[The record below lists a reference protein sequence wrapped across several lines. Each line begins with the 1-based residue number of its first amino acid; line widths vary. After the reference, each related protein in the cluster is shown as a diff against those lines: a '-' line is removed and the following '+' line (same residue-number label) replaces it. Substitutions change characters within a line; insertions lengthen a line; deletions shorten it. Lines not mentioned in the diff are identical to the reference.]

1 VTGALSVVL
10 SGAFSAGVTTFFCD
24 DTADTL
30 LAALFAGG
38 TFAPL
43 FGLAEESACAWLAAF
58 APLDF
63 GIPAAAG
70 VP

>member
-1 VTGALSVVL
+1 LSVVL
-10 SGAFSAGVTTFFCD
+10 SGAFSAGVTSFFCC
-24 DTADTL
+24 DTADAL
-30 LAALFAGG
+30 LAGLFARE

-58 APLDF
+58 APLGF